1 MADPSRQRLVPML
14 QYDDAPAALAFLCE
28 AFGFEERY
36 RMPMPDG
43 TIGHAEL
50 ALGDDLVM
58 LATTWAIA
66 GFASPRDL
74 PGVHGQLLCYV
85 DDVDAHYARAL
96 RCGATVIAEPRD
108 QEHGDRSYRA
118 VDPEGHRWIFATR
131 LASAGSAE

>member
-1 MADPSRQRLVPML
+1 MADLSGQRLVPML

-43 TIGHAEL
+43 TIGHAEI
-50 ALGDDLVM
+50 ALGDALVM
-58 LATTWAIA
+58 LATTWKVA
-66 GFASPRDL
+66 GFASPLDL
-74 PGVHGQLLCYV
+74 AGLHGQLLCYV

-96 RCGATVIAEPRD
+96 RSGATIIAEPRD
-108 QEHGDRSYRA
+108 QEYGSRTYRA

-131 LASAGSAE
+131 LAGAE